1 MFLAEIKMLIQ
12 MRRMEHRQIK
22 YVKQCEIQAI
32 DYSWGEIDFVTE
44 PLNEMRLIEC
54 KECEMSALRA

>member
-1 MFLAEIKMLIQ
+1 MLIQ